1 MNDNKRFEKKTN
13 INVIQF
19 ILKNKIMTI
28 KKYTNTKIFLT

>member
-1 MNDNKRFEKKTN
+1 MKDNKRFEKKTN